1 MTRPTVEPGPA
12 ASALRESDGVAVV
25 VIMPAYNAEKYL
37 REAIGSVLGQTLTD
51 LQLVVVDDGSTDSTL
66 ELARSTGDDR
76 VHVIS
81 VANGGP
87 GRARNAGVA
96 ASKPSPYLA
105 FLDADDSWEPT
116 KLEEQVRFLENRP
129 DLAAVGCFMRYV
141 SSDGTL
147 LGQTGQAVT
156 LTDLRRVTRGELFP
170 FQMSSLLARRSVFES
185 IGGFDDVFRHQGSED
200 LDLYVRIAQT
210 APIDCLPRALGSYR
224 IHRDSTMSR
233 HQREAIQ
240 AARFVKAR
248 TALRSR
254 GEDLTW
260 DEFLKIDRPTF
271 SRRRKDLRAVLYRT
285 AALCHAERSRFR
297 ALGYLALAFMVSPMY
312 TTLRL
317 LRQKGAQ

>member
-1 MTRPTVEPGPA
+1 MQSGLRGSAPQESA
-12 ASALRESDGVAVV
+12 AVAVV
-25 VIMPAYNAEKYL
+25 VIIPAYNAEKYL
-37 REAIGSVLGQTLTD
+37 QQAIASVLAQTLKD

-66 ELARSTGDDR
+66 DLARSTGDDR
-76 VHVIS
+76 VHVVTIP
-81 VANGGP
+81 NGGP
-87 GRARNAGVA
+87 GPARNAGVA
-96 ASKPSPYLA
+96 AARPSPYLA
-105 FLDADDSWEPT
+105 FLDADDTWEPT
-116 KLEEQVRFLENRP
+116 KLEEQMQFLEERT

-141 SSDGTL
+141 SWDGTL

-170 FQMSSLLARRSVFES
+170 FQMSSLLVRRSVFES

-210 APIDCLPRALGSYR
+210 APIDCLPRTLGSYR

-240 AARFVKAR
+240 AARFVKTR

-254 GEDLTW
+254 GEDISW

-285 AALCHAERSRFR
+285 AALCHAERNRLR
-297 ALGYLALAFMVSPMY
+297 ALGYLGLAFAVSPMY

-317 LRQKGAQ
+317 LRQKTAR